1 MIGKS
6 LRARYELVDLSA
18 PRATALLNEAMRTLA
33 KDVVLVRAR
42 GEHMVA
48 CVVVSAD
55 RVTLRACLA
64 LGLEIK
70 EGRSGVFGLSGEDF
84 ATLFPELSPARLEW
98 LAAPAGPRE
107 TKVFLLAG
115 GLALLSLKI
124 EEGKVSVS
132 VHDETSLDAR

>member
-18 PRATALLNEAMRTLA
+18 PRAKALLSEAMRTLA

-48 CVVVSAD
+48 CVVLSAD

-70 EGRSGVFGLSGEDF
+70 EGKSGVFGLAGEDF
-84 ATLFPELSPARLEW
+84 ATIFPELSPSRLEW

-115 GLALLSLKI
+115 GLALLSLTI
-124 EEGKVSVS
+124 EDGKVAVD
-132 VHDETSLDAR
+132 VHEAPPTVR

>member
-18 PRATALLNEAMRTLA
+18 PRAKSLLNEALRTLA
-33 KDVVLVRAR
+33 KDVVAVRAR

-70 EGRSGVFGLSGEDF
+70 EGKSGVFGLSGDDF
-84 ATLFPELSPARLEW
+84 ATLFPELSPSRLEW

-115 GLALLSLKI
+115 GLALLSLTI
-124 EEGKVSVS
+124 EGGKVTVD
-132 VHDETSLDAR
+132 VHEPSSTAG